1 MKPMMNMR
9 SLALVVGVGLAA
21 AACKDSTSVTDLN
34 NVSAE
39 ALAGGLT
46 KASTGL
52 LVTGM
57 LNSTR
62 GDDDSRYLVFS
73 ETMARDFYRL
83 DNAENRYVTETIGGP
98 ADYSGFLG
106 GGAFT
111 QFYVTVRAGNTILN
125 ALPTAQGLTA
135 AEVSATRGL
144 VRTFNALALYRA
156 LELRDS
162 LGIAIDV
169 NHAIDDPP
177 AGFVCKPS
185 AMASISAS
193 LDSAATDLAAGG
205 SAFPF
210 SLPPGFSSNGK
221 YDTPAAFLQFNRGLK
236 GKVELYRALD
246 HQKPNA
252 ASLATALTALNTA
265 IGTSGAPAAATLSNG
280 VYNTYST
287 AAGETRYPIA
297 DANIYLNPAVGD
309 SVQAGDLRSSKITT
323 LATAKSLF
331 NLTSKYQTPLTVS
344 SNLTRPLAILRVA
357 ELTLL
362 RAQVK
367 IEQGDL
373 VGATADIN
381 AVRVGEGGLAPI
393 AVPASKDAAI
403 SAVLYEKRYSLLAE
417 SAQRLVDLRAYK
429 RLNATYLKKEL
440 PGDIFQSTLPIPKRE
455 FDTRGV
461 TTLTLTCS

>member
-9 SLALVVGVGLAA
+9 SLALIVGVGLAA

-62 GDDDSRYLVFS
+62 GDLDSRYLVFS

-83 DNAENRYVTETIGGP
+83 DNAENRYITETIGGP
-98 ADYSGFLG
+98 ADFSGFLG

-125 ALPTAQGLTA
+125 ALPSAQGLTA
-135 AEVSATRGL
+135 AEVSATRGF

-185 AMASISAS
+185 ALASITAS

-210 SLPPGFSSNGK
+210 DLPPGFSSNGK
-221 YDTPAAFLQFNRGLK
+221 YNTPATFLQINRGLK

-265 IGTSGAPAAATLSNG
+265 IGTSAAPAAATLSNG

-297 DANIYLNPAVGD
+297 DANIYLNPSVGD
-309 SVQAGDLRSSKITT
+309 SVQAGDLRAAKVLTV
-323 LATAKSLF
+323 AAKSLF
-331 NLTSKYQTPLTVS
+331 NVTSKYKSTLTDPV
-344 SNLTRPLAILRVA
+344 NLTRPLAIIRVA
-357 ELTLL
+357 EMVLL

-381 AVRVGEGGLAPI
+381 AVRAGEGGLAPI
-393 AVPASKDAAI
+393 TVPATKDAAI
-403 SAVLYEKRYSLLAE
+403 SALLYEKRYSLLAE

-461 TTLTLTCS
+461 TTLTIACS